1 VKLAHLT
8 RIFTLII
15 FSFFNLT
22 AIAAL
27 PVTSAPTTNTPASF
41 SPAQEAQIQ
50 NIVHQYLLSHPEILM
65 QVAQKLQQKQI
76 AETQQKSHQAIQN
89 NIEAIFSTP
98 SNPIAGN
105 TKGNITLV
113 YFFDYQCEHCK
124 NLDPVITQAIQSEPN
139 LRIIFKELPI
149 FGAASEYAARAAL
162 AAQLQGK
169 YLPFHNALMKADSP
183 LSNDQ
188 IIQIAK
194 SVGLDINKL
203 KSDLNSTAI
212 TDQLKN
218 NMKLAESLSLPG
230 TPAIIIAPT
239 PVGNAAPDTKKIF
252 LIPGSTTLSTI
263 KQLILQVQK

>member
-1 VKLAHLT
+1 MKLY
-8 RIFTLII
+8 RIFALVI
-15 FSFFNLT
+15 FSLFSFA
-22 AIAAL
+22 AIAA
-27 PVTSAPTTNTPASF
+27 PTVTTPPAANTAAF

-50 NIVHQYLLSHPEILM
+50 NIVHRYLLSHPEILM
-65 QVAQKLQQKQI
+65 QVAQKLQQKQVE
-76 AETQQKSHQAIQN
+76 ETQQKAHQAISK
-89 NIEAIFSTP
+89 NIQAVFSTP
-98 SNPIAGN
+98 SNPVAGN
-105 TKGNITLV
+105 SKGNITLV

-124 NLDPVITQAIQSEPN
+124 NLDPIISQAIQSEPN

-149 FGAASEYAARAAL
+149 FGAVSEYASRAAL
-162 AAQLQGK
+162 AAELQGK
-169 YLPFHNALMKADSP
+169 YLSFHNALMKADTP
-183 LSNDQ
+183 LTEDQ

-194 SVGLDINKL
+194 KVGLDINKL
-203 KSDLNSTAI
+203 KSDLNSAAI

-239 PVGNAAPDTKKIF
+239 PVGTATPDTKKIF

>member
-1 VKLAHLT
+1 MKLAARLFILVT
-8 RIFTLII
+8 TSF
-15 FSFFNLT
+15 FSFT
-22 AIAAL
+22 AFAAST
-27 PVTSAPTTNTPASF
+27 VNTPAANTSTAF
-41 SPAQEAQIQ
+41 SPVQEGQIQ

-65 QVAQKLQQKQI
+65 QVAQKLQQKQLE
-76 AETQQKSHQAIQN
+76 ETQKKAHQAISK
-89 NIEAIFSTP
+89 NIQAIFSIP

-105 TKGNITLV
+105 LKGNTTLV

-124 NLDPVITQAIQSEPN
+124 NLDPIISQAIQSEPN

-149 FGAASEYAARAAL
+149 FGAASEYASRAAL
-162 AAQLQGK
+162 AAELQGK
-169 YLPFHNALMKADSP
+169 YLPFHNALMKADTP
-183 LSNDQ
+183 LTDDQ
-188 IIQIAK
+188 VIEIAK
-194 SVGLDINKL
+194 KVGLDINKL
-203 KSDLNSTAI
+203 KADLNSAAI

-239 PVGNAAPDTKKIF
+239 PVGSSTPDTKKIF